1 MPNTPPP
8 TKAISRGERYDRAG
22 KSASARMLASTQA
35 LEIQMTAGCAK
46 AGRSRLEK
54 VSSTSEVS
62 APNRHVTSE
71 NDNASGEVWASA
83 GV

>member
-22 KSASARMLASTQA
+22 KSASARMLA

>member
-1 MPNTPPP
+1 
-8 TKAISRGERYDRAG
+8 
-22 KSASARMLASTQA
+22 MLASTQA